1 MKKYIYP
8 LILIIVLLS
17 SVAFFVYKNT
27 QDGAVWARYT
37 NDKLGFSIEYPSN
50 ELTPTQEGSFGSY
63 AVRIDNNNDGKTDT
77 PVITSKIIIVNIIPT
92 EPAEVSSVDDW
103 IRLAKSRPSPG
114 EPFPNLKYA
123 TVDGEKAA
131 ISESSPQN
139 TYVTFFHNKE
149 LRYIA
154 IMNFSPAD
162 TERIWKSFKFLN
174 K

>member
-8 LILIIVLLS
+8 LILIVVLLS
-17 SVAFFVYKNT
+17 GAAFLVYKNT
-27 QDGAVWARYT
+27 QKGASWTQYT

-50 ELTPTQEGSFGSY
+50 ELTPTQEGSFGSN
-63 AVRIDNNNDGKTDT
+63 AVRIDNNDGGKTNT
-77 PVITSKIIIVNIIPT
+77 FGNTTKIIIVNIIPT

-114 EPFPNLKYA
+114 EPFPNLKYT

-131 ISESSPQN
+131 TYEASPQN
-139 TYVTFFHNKE
+139 TDVIFFHDKK
-149 LRYIA
+149 LRHIA
-154 IMNFSPAD
+154 IINFSPAD
-162 TERIWKSFKFLN
+162 TEHIWKSFKFLN